1 MSFGCEIPGLKTP
14 ASFIVGAGSGECYIS
29 NINGSQFN
37 RDNNGFITKLRR
49 EGALVA
55 RGFIEGDHGVE
66 LNVPKGLAIIEEI
79 LYATDI
85 GRVCGLNKET

>member
-14 ASFIVGAGSGECYIS
+14 ASFIVGAGSGEYYIS